1 MLSQRHKTLSLL
13 QEKLATK
20 DPLTDSELV
29 WSWCIL
35 LFLLVLVYLIF
46 VVCCGQ
52 KRVWTSE
59 DKQDSDW
66 EDDDS
71 MDSDKEVVDVDKVR
85 FDV

>member
-20 DPLTDSELV
+20 DRLTDSELV
-29 WSWCIL
+29 WSRYIL
-35 LFLLVLVYLIF
+35 LFLLVRVYL
-46 VVCCGQ
+46 VLACCGP

-85 FDV
+85 FDM